1 MCSAL
6 KTCTDFLSYKYY
18 ASAPSSPTAAPAYAG
33 KTGCIAYAKL
43 LWFAPRRNG
52 FIFHGSDL
60 MRSLYN
66 NELRPPLD
74 PRCGK
79 VFWVDWV
86 FSGFGKTFSTRMVK
100 VMGLDFNLR
109 EGSCMRS
116 MPHAELG
123 CPLHNGHGAPWRKGK
138 MVAVHISMDK
148 GDFWRS
154 TFPWAVSTGRTAR
167 KWHDKS
173 TPLHVSTEWRPLSFW
188 PNVFQLRSLPPRF
201 TKSPET
207 PVGIRGNTLPS
218 GIFDIVGSTMR
229 EISRSFGLF
238 LTLSAL
244 MFDRPKKKSTRLPNA
259 STSGCPDLHLSGER
273 LKWLE

>member
-1 MCSAL
+1 
-6 KTCTDFLSYKYY
+6 
-18 ASAPSSPTAAPAYAG
+18 
-33 KTGCIAYAKL
+33 
-43 LWFAPRRNG
+43 
-52 FIFHGSDL
+52 

-74 PRCGK
+74 PRCGN

-86 FSGFGKTFSTRMVK
+86 FAGFGKSFSTRMVK
-100 VMGLDFNLR
+100 LMRLDFNLR

-123 CPLHNGHGAPWRKGK
+123 CPLHNGHGAPWRKRK

-173 TPLHVSTEWRPLSFW
+173 TPLHVWTEWRPLSYW

-201 TKSPET
+201 TKSPEVHHGT
-207 PVGIRGNTLPS
+207 RNAWKYFAQWHFRYRWVDHALFHYE
-218 GIFDIVGSTMR
+218 IFWAFSDLVSLDVWG
-229 EISRSFGLF
+229 
-238 LTLSAL
+238 
-244 MFDRPKKKSTRLPNA
+244 RPKKKSTRLPNA

-273 LKWLE
+273 LKWLKEISTPSKKKQVL

>member
-1 MCSAL
+1 MI
-6 KTCTDFLSYKYY
+6 
-18 ASAPSSPTAAPAYAG
+18 
-33 KTGCIAYAKL
+33 TGMIAKL

-52 FIFHGSDL
+52 FIFHGSDF

-74 PRCGK
+74 PRCGN

-86 FSGFGKTFSTRMVK
+86 FAGFGKSFSTRMVK
-100 VMGLDFNLR
+100 LMGLDFNLR

-123 CPLHNGHGAPWRKGK
+123 CPLHNGHGAPWRKRK

-173 TPLHVSTEWRPLSFW
+173 TPLHVWTEWRPLSFW

-201 TKSPET
+201 TKSPEVHHGT
-207 PVGIRGNTLPS
+207 RDTLPS

-244 MFDRPKKKSTRLPNA
+244 MFDRPKKNQHGCQMRLLLA
-259 STSGCPDLHLSGER
+259 VQTFICRVKD

>member
-18 ASAPSSPTAAPAYAG
+18 ASAPTSPTAAPAYAG

-43 LWFAPRRNG
+43 LWFAPRRNR

-74 PRCGK
+74 PRCGN

-86 FSGFGKTFSTRMVK
+86 SAGFGKTFSTRMVK
-100 VMGLDFNLR
+100 LMGLDFNLR

-123 CPLHNGHGAPWRKGK
+123 CPLHNWHGAPWRKGK

-167 KWHDKS
+167 KCHDKS
-173 TPLHVSTEWRPLSFW
+173 TPLHVSDRMEAP
-188 PNVFQLRSLPPRF
+188 
-201 TKSPET
+201 K
-207 PVGIRGNTLPS
+207 
-218 GIFDIVGSTMR
+218 
-229 EISRSFGLF
+229 F
-238 LTLSAL
+238 LA
-244 MFDRPKKKSTRLPNA
+244 KRLPTAESSAALHQITGGSPRNA
-259 STSGCPDLHLSGER
+259 WKYFAQWHFRYRWVDHARDLEIFWAFSDLVS
-273 LKWLE
+273 LDVW